1 METLQAIDTGKVH
14 EFAGRLFGVLNGAG
28 QAVLISIGHQTGL
41 FDTLATLP
49 PSTSEQIARAAALD
63 ERYVREWLGGMVV
76 SHIVD
81 YAPASRSYALPREH
95 AALLTRVA
103 GPNNM
108 AAFAQNVPMFAAVEP
123 DIVECFRHGGGVPY
137 AGFHGFTEVMGQL
150 SAPIVDATLLQTT
163 LPLVPGLI
171 ERLETGIDVADF
183 GCGAGHALNVMA
195 KAFPRSRFTGYDFSA
210 EALATGRKEASRLG
224 LTNARFELQDLA
236 ELDVS
241 EGFDLITVFD
251 AIHDQAKPRAV
262 LQAIYQ
268 ALRPNGTFLM
278 ADVGASSNLEEN
290 LDHPLGSFFF
300 MASVTHCMTV
310 SLAQGG
316 EGLGNMWGEQKALEY
331 LAGAGFDDVVVKKVP
346 GDIINNFYVCGKR

>member
-1 METLQAIDTGKVH
+1 METQQAIDTGRVQ
-14 EFAGRLFGVLNGAG
+14 EFAGRLFGALNGAG

-41 FDTLATLP
+41 YDTLATLP
-49 PSTSEQIARAAALD
+49 PSTSEQIARAAGLD

-76 SHIVD
+76 SRIVD
-81 YAPASRSYALPREH
+81 YDPGDRTYALPREH
-95 AALLTRVA
+95 AALLTRAA

-108 AAFAQNVPMFAAVEP
+108 AAFAQNVPLFASVEP
-123 DIVECFRHGGGVPY
+123 DIVESFRHGGGVPY
-137 AGFHGFTEVMGQL
+137 SGFHGFTEVMGQL

-163 LPLVPGLI
+163 LPLVSGVI
-171 ERLETGIDVADF
+171 ERLQAGIDVADL

-195 KAFPRSRFTGYDFSA
+195 KAFPRSRFTGYDFSEEGIA
-210 EALATGRKEASRLG
+210 AGRTEAKQLG

-236 ELDVS
+236 TLDVRDAY
-241 EGFDLITVFD
+241 DLITVFD

-262 LQAIYQ
+262 LEAIHTI
-268 ALRPNGTFLM
+268 LRPGGTFLM
-278 ADVGASSNLEEN
+278 ADVRASSNLEEN
-290 LDHPLGSFFF
+290 LDHPLGSFFY

-331 LAGAGFDDVVVKKVP
+331 LADAGFRDVVVKKVE
-346 GDIINNFYVCGKR
+346 GDIINNFYVCAKR